1 MNNFTV
7 IQVSTNNAQNL
18 AYTVNALNSIHLGY
32 EADKT
37 SPNAL
42 DFVFEGLTEQQ
53 KVLLVET
60 LQQNNIV
67 YEEYA

>member
-18 AYTVNALNSIHLGY
+18 AYAVNALNSIPLDY

-37 SPNAL
+37 YQNAL
-42 DFVFEGLTEQQ
+42 DFVFEGLTEHQRGILLE
-53 KVLLVET
+53 VLI
-60 LQQNNIV
+60 QNNVI
-67 YEEYA
+67 YQEF